1 MRGIGKTA
9 AGSNVAVPA
18 SGFRRE
24 ILSMGAMAKTGSYPS
39 KSGMVIAM
47 KAFLFDPYS
56 GASGDMV
63 LGSLLDL
70 GADEKDARE
79 AVESVGCRLEL
90 SRIERSHISALRAVI
105 VSEER
110 YESFEEAVSLIKA
123 SSLRG
128 EALEKALRAVQ
139 ILAEAESRVH
149 GSTRRARFHEVGAR
163 DALADI
169 AGSCAALQSLGV
181 ERVLSLPVSVGGG
194 FVTASHGLLPVPGPT
209 ALEILRASAMPWRGG
224 PVEVELLT
232 PTGAALLASLTD
244 EFLPH
249 PPLSIVKGIGY
260 GAGER
265 ELHQPNALRAMV
277 VEIRGERMRADRVVQ
292 LETNVDDVTGE
303 VLGNLIDLL
312 MESGALDV
320 SVIPVLMK
328 KGRSGSAIRAIA
340 RQEDEESLSRLIMK
354 ETGSLGVR
362 VFPLLHRYVAER
374 ETLEVEVAIE
384 GRTYR
389 AAAKASWLDGEV
401 LGYKPEYE
409 DCRRI
414 ADETG
419 LPLREVMRLVVE
431 AAWRRSEGGRCES
444 QG

>member
-1 MRGIGKTA
+1 LA
-9 AGSNVAVPA
+9 
-18 SGFRRE
+18 
-24 ILSMGAMAKTGSYPS
+24 L
-39 KSGMVIAM
+39 
-47 KAFLFDPYS
+47 LFDPYS
-56 GASGDMV
+56 GASGDMI

-70 GADEKDARE
+70 GADEKETRE
-79 AVESVGCRLEL
+79 AVESVGCQLEL
-90 SRIERSHISALRAVI
+90 SRIERSHISALRAVV
-105 VSEER
+105 VSSES
-110 YESFEEAVSLIKA
+110 YESFEEAVSVIKA

-128 EALEKALRAVQ
+128 EALEKALRTME

-149 GSTRRARFHEVGAR
+149 GSARRPRFHEVGAR

-169 AGSCAALQSLGV
+169 AGSCAALQSLDV

-194 FVTASHGLLPVPGPT
+194 FVTASHGLLPVPGPAT
-209 ALEILRASAMPWRGG
+209 LEILRASAMPWRGG
-224 PVEVELLT
+224 PAELELLT

-244 EFLPH
+244 EFIPH
-249 PPLSIVKGIGY
+249 PPLSTVMRVGY
-260 GAGER
+260 GAGNR
-265 ELHQPNALRAMV
+265 ELLQPNALRTMV
-277 VEIRGERMRADRVVQ
+277 VEIRGEHLRAERVVQ

-303 VLGNLIDLL
+303 VLGNLIDRL

-320 SVIPVLMK
+320 SIIPVLMK

-340 RQEDEESLSRLIMK
+340 LQEDKEDLSRLIMR

-374 ETLEVEVAIE
+374 ETLEVEVAIG

-389 AAAKASWLDGEV
+389 AIAKASWLDDEL
-401 LGYKPEYE
+401 LGCKPEYE

-431 AAWRRSEGGRCES
+431 EAQRREALRGKGTRTNRKVD
-444 QG
+444 